1 MTATTGVPVDQSAS
15 TTTQPGPP
23 GPRRVLRARPSARWR
38 WFLRAGEEGPRQRSL
53 IDKLLLALAAVLSMS
68 IVVTSIGGYVAY
80 RYFDSQ
86 ITRVTLALGDDRERP
101 AAAPP
106 GSANFLLV
114 GSDSRAGTGNMY
126 QRQEVVAGE
135 RSDTTML
142 AHLDSNGTTTLV
154 SFPRD
159 TLVRIPGHGR
169 NKLNSAITTGGP
181 SLLIKTIEN
190 LTDIKI
196 DHFVSI
202 DLAGFKAMTDAIGGV
217 TVCVRPLPDGSTS
230 NLHDDYSQWRGVVG
244 ENQLD
249 GEQALAFVRQR
260 YGLPDGDFDRIR
272 RQQQF
277 VSAVFQKATS
287 SGVLTS
293 PARLE
298 SLLGAATRALTV
310 DDDTT
315 ADDLRNLAARL
326 RGMSANAISFETIPV
341 RPPTRAEGANAAG
354 EIAPFGS
361 VQVYDPDGLEAF
373 LAPLRGRGSSA
384 ARPSGRHG
392 APAPKATG
400 ATPTPA
406 GPAGRTLLRPSSITL
421 DVLNGTPMGGLATN
435 AAREL
440 AAAGFQVAHV
450 SSAANRHTA
459 TSLVRYGPGGLA
471 AARTVAAAIPG
482 AQLREDPSLS
492 ERVTLV
498 LGTGF
503 KGVNTKALT
512 AVPAPAGTPA
522 ADSEDPTRA
531 TGPED
536 AAGFG
541 IAAGIAGSGVAA
553 GSGSTTGT
561 ASSGVAAGTASPGS
575 GASTGSAAGTARRG
589 TGTGTGP
596 PDAAH
601 RTRTARARQQASP
614 AR

>member
-1 MTATTGVPVDQSAS
+1 MTATTRVSVDQPAS
-15 TTTQPGPP
+15 TTPPP
-23 GPRRVLRARPSARWR
+23 GPRRVRRARPRARWR
-38 WFLRAGEEGPRQRSL
+38 WFLRTARERRRQRSL
-53 IDKLLLALAAVLSMS
+53 TGKLLLALAAVLSMS
-68 IVVTSIGGYVAY
+68 IVVTSVGGYFAY

-86 ITRVTLALGDDRERP
+86 ITRVTLALGDDHERP

-106 GSANFLLV
+106 GSTNFLLV

-142 AHLDSNGTTTLV
+142 AHLDANGTTTLV

-159 TLVRIPGHGR
+159 TLVRVPGHGR

-217 TVCVRPLPDGSTS
+217 TVCVRALPDGSRS
-230 NLHDDYSQWRGVVG
+230 NLRDDYSQWRGVVG
-244 ENQLD
+244 ENHLD

-277 VSAVFQKATS
+277 ISAVFQKATS
-287 SGVLTS
+287 SGVLTN
-293 PARLE
+293 PAKLE
-298 SLLGAATRALTV
+298 GLLTAATGALTV
-310 DDDTT
+310 DADTT
-315 ADDLRNLAARL
+315 ADDLRNLATRL
-326 RGMSANAISFETIPV
+326 RGMSANAIRFETIPV
-341 RPPTRAEGANAAG
+341 HSPTRAEGANAAG

-361 VQVYDPDGLEAF
+361 VQIYDPDELETF

-384 ARPSGRHG
+384 SQPSQRPG
-392 APAPKATG
+392 
-400 ATPTPA
+400 TPTPVPTP
-406 GPAGRTLLRPSSITL
+406 PATAMTPTPTGRTPLRPSAITL
-421 DVLNGTPMGGLATN
+421 DVLNGTPTGGLATN

-440 AAAGFQVAHV
+440 AAAGFRIAHV
-450 SSAANRHTA
+450 SSAANRHAA
-459 TSLVRYGPGGLA
+459 TSLVRYGPGSLA
-471 AARTVAAAIPG
+471 AARTVAAAVPG

-503 KGVNTKALT
+503 KGVNTKALAVTPGPTDAPT
-512 AVPAPAGTPA
+512 ASP
-522 ADSEDPTRA
+522 EDATRA
-531 TGPED
+531 TDPE
-536 AAGFG
+536 
-541 IAAGIAGSGVAA
+541 
-553 GSGSTTGT
+553 
-561 ASSGVAAGTASPGS
+561 
-575 GASTGSAAGTARRG
+575 GTARPDSGAGATDTGG
-589 TGTGTGP
+589 TGTGTGTATGRPASTGARPSPTP
-596 PDAAH
+596 PPPPVTAAEL
-601 RTRTARARQQASP
+601 TAGCTF
-614 AR
+614 